1 MSINVDIFYARLMQ
15 LMGNP
20 DSVEVNGSTVGEC
33 LNDLVRQY
41 PGADRLLFNKQRQLL
56 RSLYVYVN
64 AESAYTA
71 ELTAPVK
78 EGDKLIIMVFIS
90 GG

>member
-1 MSINVDIFYARLMQ
+1 MADLKQ

-20 DSVEVNGSTVGEC
+20 DSVQCCHGSTVGEC

-41 PGADRLLFNKQRQLL
+41 SGIDSLLFNKQRQLL
-56 RSLYVYVN
+56 RNVLVYVN
-64 AESAYTA
+64 AENACKA
-71 ELTAPVK
+71 ELTTPVK
-78 EGDKLIIMVFIS
+78 EGDKLIIIVFIS

>member
-1 MSINVDIFYARLMQ
+1 MQ

-20 DSVEVNGSTVGEC
+20 DSVEVNGTTVGEC

-41 PGADRLLFNKQRQLL
+41 PGTDSLLFNKQRQLL

>member
-1 MSINVDIFYARLMQ
+1 MSINVDIFYARLKQ

-33 LNDLVRQY
+33 LSDLVGQY
-41 PGADRLLFNKQRQLL
+41 PGANSLIFNRQRQLS
-56 RSLYVYVN
+56 RSLHVYINV
-64 AESAYTA
+64 ESAYKA